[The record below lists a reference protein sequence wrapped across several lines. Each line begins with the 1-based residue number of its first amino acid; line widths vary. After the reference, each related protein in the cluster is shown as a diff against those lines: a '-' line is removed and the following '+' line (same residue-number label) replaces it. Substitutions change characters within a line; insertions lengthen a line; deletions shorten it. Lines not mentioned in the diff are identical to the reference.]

1 MGTGFTDAD
10 LADLPRRLAGV
21 RVDRQPT
28 RVMVTPQAVPD
39 FWFAPTLVAEVLG
52 LEITESPVHTCNW
65 DPERRRGL
73 ALRFPRFVR
82 WRHEKS
88 PEAAT
93 TTAEVAAMFRR
104 RREG

>member
-1 MGTGFTDAD
+1 
-10 LADLPRRLAGV
+10 
-21 RVDRQPT
+21 VDRQPA
-28 RVMVTPQAVPD
+28 RVMATPQAAPD
-39 FWFAPTLVAEVLG
+39 FRFTPAQVVEVLG

-82 WRHEKS
+82 WRDDRS
-88 PEAAT
+88 LEAAT

-104 RREG
+104 RRGV